1 MKYPTNTTTD
11 ELKRAY
17 DNWQAWET
25 AWILTREQAKLSQE
39 AYNTLR
45 LAERAARAEEDLSQK
60 SYSYEDLANFTHA
73 EQVKVFHWCGCEDNE
88 GGENPYDDCPKE
100 AA

>member
-1 MKYPTNTTTD
+1 MTNLETL
-11 ELKRAY
+11 EAAAEAARVAAAKEK
-17 DNWQAWET
+17 AW
-25 AWILTREQAKLSQE
+25 
-39 AYNTLR
+39 
-45 LAERAARAEEDLSQK
+45 AARADEDLSQK